1 MRWPRRDGDGD
12 GDSEAT
18 PFGVILAAIVL
29 VTFKHYSFPGK
40 RSKQQNPTQKKNVKS
55 KYKVAFIVGHK
66 LFPAKSVQFSFLLA

>member
-29 VTFKHYSFPGK
+29 VTFKHYSFPVSGQN
-40 RSKQQNPTQKKNVKS
+40 SKSPPRKTAQVECKK
-55 KYKVAFIVGHK
+55 
-66 LFPAKSVQFSFLLA
+66 